1 MNSYMHVEKYS
12 ISVLCEAEKKEGM
25 QAFLT
30 PCNVVAHEIYPKFYD
45 FWQRILNLG
54 LTGGACS

>member
-1 MNSYMHVEKYS
+1 MHVEKYS